1 MLTIERILIVA
12 LALALAWSLWRLWQA
27 HSPRPADRQPWFLAL
42 EMAELKPNFLLVVGA
57 VLLFFVLSRP
67 VGIELPEQV
76 YLVFIGGLI
85 ARMADLLVPKKPPA
99 GD

>member
-1 MLTIERILIVA
+1 MLTLERVLIVVLL
-12 LALALAWSLWRLWQA
+12 LALVWCFWRGQ
-27 HSPRPADRQPWFLAL
+27 SPRGSGGQPWFLAL

-57 VLLFFVLSRP
+57 VLLFFVLARP

-85 ARMADLLVPKKPPA
+85 ARMADLLVPKKPN
-99 GD
+99 GG